1 MIVKPGMAMIR
12 SLLWVERASIPRT
25 TRNFE
30 SNPELTSASSR
41 DMKRRDFGPEENRMT
56 QSRKVFALCL
66 SVAMAAAFLSA
77 QTSPEQFLGFKVG
90 ADRKLADYTQIKA
103 YFEKLA
109 SETPKLKLFTI
120 GESTLKKPMIMAAIS
135 TPENLAKLD
144 RWKEITHKLRDPR
157 TTSSEEARKL
167 AKEGKAIV
175 LITCSLHATE
185 IAASQMSMELAYDLV
200 TGKTFFDAGKI
211 LSDVIVLLVPTHNP
225 DGNQMVADWYKKYVG
240 TKFEGGSMP
249 WLYHHYAGHDDNRD
263 WYMFNLVETRAVS
276 KVLYHDWLPQ
286 IHVDEHQMGSTGA
299 RLFVPPFMDPPLP
312 NIQPMVWRGVNL
324 VGTNM
329 SYDLQKHGYSGVVNG
344 RSYTAWWIGACDDTS
359 WLHNVIGVLSE
370 AASVRVA
377 TPIHIEPN
385 EIPTAYYVKRMDFPD
400 PWPGGWWR
408 LRDIVDYELVL
419 SKSMIKT
426 AGLNKEDLLYN
437 FHQMYKIS
445 VEKVDRG
452 QPFAFVIPAK
462 QRDYP
467 TTLKMLEVMMMGGI
481 EIHRASADFI
491 AGGRFYPA
499 GSFVVKTAQPYKTY
513 AWALLEKQKYPDM
526 RQYPGGPPQPPYD
539 NAAWTLPLQMG
550 VACDQVD
557 EAFEAKL
564 ERIAAVPYPKAP
576 AGQGQAAYILLNS
589 QVNASYP
596 VALALLKNNAE
607 AWRTKATSTHKGL
620 AIPAGSFIIKN
631 SAEVKKAL
639 PTLLEKYHLAVMDL
653 ADVDGLEK
661 APLKHHRIA
670 LFQSWRGN
678 MDEGWTRYVFDDL
691 GIPFTTLHNEDIKG
705 TKEKK
710 PDLRADYDVIVF
722 ADENPNTIK
731 GTRPAAGALGGPGGG
746 PGGGG
751 GGQRGESTTP
761 PEYEGGIGQ
770 EGVDNL
776 KAFVEKGGTLVTLNG
791 ACEFAIA
798 DFGAPARNALTGV
811 DRTRFF
817 CPTSILKIL
826 VDPET
831 PLGYGMPKEAGAMFV
846 NSLALDTSQP
856 GFEWTRKVVAT
867 YPEDDILLSGWL
879 LGQDVI
885 ARKAAVVDTTWKD
898 GRIVLIGIR
907 SQNRAQAH
915 GTYKFLLN
923 ALLYPEKE

>member
-1 MIVKPGMAMIR
+1 MKSRHVLALVICLII
-12 SLLWVERASIPRT
+12 AS
-25 TRNFE
+25 
-30 SNPELTSASSR
+30 
-41 DMKRRDFGPEENRMT
+41 
-56 QSRKVFALCL
+56 
-66 SVAMAAAFLSA
+66 AAFLSA
-77 QTSPEQFLGFKVG
+77 QTTPEKFLGFKVG
-90 ADRKLADYTQIKA
+90 ADKKMADYNQIKG

-109 SETPKLKLFTI
+109 SETPKMKLFTI
-120 GESTLKKPMIMAAIS
+120 GESTLKKPIIMAAIS

-144 RWKEITHKLRDPR
+144 RYKEITHKLRDPR
-157 TTSSEEARKL
+157 LTSIDEARKL

-185 IAASQMSMELAYDLV
+185 VAAAQMSLELAYDLV
-200 TGKTFFDAGKI
+200 TGNTFFDASKI

-225 DGNQMVADWYKKYVG
+225 DGNQLVVDWYKKYVG

-249 WLYHHYAGHDDNRD
+249 WLYHYYAGHDDNRD

-286 IHVDEHQMGSTGA
+286 IHVDEHQMGASGA

-324 VGTNM
+324 VGANM

-359 WLHNVIGVLSE
+359 WLHNVIGILTE

-377 TPIHIEPN
+377 TPTYTEPN
-385 EIPTAYYVKRMDFPD
+385 EVPLSYYEKRMDYVD

-408 LRDIVDYELVL
+408 LRDIVDYELVA

-426 AGLNKEDLLYN
+426 AGLNKEDLLFN
-437 FHQMYKIS
+437 FFQMYKNS
-445 VEKVDRG
+445 VEKVEKN
-452 QPFAFVIPAK
+452 QPYAFVIPAT

-467 TTLKMLEVMMMGGI
+467 TMLKMLEVMMMGGI
-481 EIHRASADFI
+481 EIHQSKADFI

-513 AWALLEKQKYPDM
+513 TWALLEKQKYPDI

-550 VACDQVD
+550 VVCDQVN
-557 EAFEAKL
+557 EPFEVKI
-564 ERIAAVPYPKAP
+564 ERVTAVPYPKAP
-576 AGQGQAAYILLNS
+576 AGQGQGAYLLLNS
-589 QVNASYP
+589 QVNASSSI
-596 VALALLKNNAE
+596 AFALLKDKAE
-607 AWRTKATSTHKGL
+607 MWRTKATVTKKGVS
-620 AIPAGSFIIKN
+620 IPAGTFIVKN
-631 SAEVKKAL
+631 TPEVRKAL
-639 PTLLEKYHLAVMDL
+639 PSLLEKYHLAVLDLEDVTDL
-653 ADVDGLEK
+653 AK
-661 APLKHHRIA
+661 SPLKNYRVG

-678 MDEGWTRYVFDDL
+678 MDEGWTRYVFDDM
-691 GIPFTTLHNEDIKG
+691 GIPFKTLHNEDIKG

-710 PDLRADYDVIVF
+710 PDLSADFDVIVF
-722 ADENPNTIK
+722 ADENANTIK
-731 GTRPAAGALGGPGGG
+731 GTRPTEGAAGVPGGPR
-746 PGGGG
+746 GGGG
-751 GGQRGESTTP
+751 MGQRGQPTTP

-776 KAFVEKGGTLVTLNG
+776 KAFVEKGGIVVTLNG

-798 DFGAPARNALTGV
+798 DFGAPARNALTGL
-811 DRTRFF
+811 DRTKFF

-826 VDPET
+826 VDNET
-831 PLGYGMPKEAGAMFV
+831 PIGYGLPKEAAAMFV
-846 NSLALDTSQP
+846 NSLALDTFSP
-856 GFEWTRKVVAT
+856 PFEWDRKVVAV
-867 YPEDDILLSGWL
+867 YPDDEVLLSGWL
-879 LGQDVI
+879 LGEDNLT
-885 ARKAAVVDTTWKD
+885 RKAAVVDTKYKD
-898 GRIVLIGIR
+898 GRFILIGIR
-907 SQNRAQAH
+907 CQNRAQSH

>member
-1 MIVKPGMAMIR
+1 MKSRHVLALGFSFII
-12 SLLWVERASIPRT
+12 AS
-25 TRNFE
+25 
-30 SNPELTSASSR
+30 
-41 DMKRRDFGPEENRMT
+41 
-56 QSRKVFALCL
+56 
-66 SVAMAAAFLSA
+66 AAFLSA
-77 QTSPEQFLGFKVG
+77 QTTPEKFLGFKVG
-90 ADRKLADYTQIKA
+90 ADKKMADYNQIKG

-109 SETPKLKLFTI
+109 SETPKMKLFTI
-120 GESTLKKPMIMAAIS
+120 GESTLKKPIIMAAIS

-144 RWKEITHKLRDPR
+144 RYKEITHKLRDPR
-157 TTSSEEARKL
+157 LTSIDEARKL

-185 IAASQMSMELAYDLV
+185 VAAAQMSLELAYDLV
-200 TGKTFFDAGKI
+200 TGNTFFDASKI

-225 DGNQMVADWYKKYVG
+225 DGNQLVVDWYKKYVG

-249 WLYHHYAGHDDNRD
+249 WLYHYYAGHDDNRD

-286 IHVDEHQMGSTGA
+286 IHVDEHQMGASGA

-324 VGTNM
+324 VGANM

-359 WLHNVIGVLSE
+359 WLHNVIGILTE

-377 TPIHIEPN
+377 TPTYTEPN
-385 EIPTAYYVKRMDFPD
+385 EVPLSYYEKRMDYVD

-408 LRDIVDYELVL
+408 LRDIVDYELVA

-426 AGLNKEDLLYN
+426 AGLNKEDLLFN
-437 FHQMYKIS
+437 FFQMYKNS
-445 VEKVDRG
+445 VEKVEKN
-452 QPFAFVIPAK
+452 QPYAFVIPAT

-467 TTLKMLEVMMMGGI
+467 TMLKMLEVMMMGGI
-481 EIHRASADFI
+481 EIHQSKADFI

-513 AWALLEKQKYPDM
+513 TWALLEKQKYPDI

-550 VACDQVD
+550 VVCDQVN
-557 EAFEAKL
+557 EPFEVKI
-564 ERIAAVPYPKAP
+564 ERVTAVPYPKAP
-576 AGQGQAAYILLNS
+576 AGQGQGAYLLLNS
-589 QVNASYP
+589 QVNASYSI
-596 VALALLKNNAE
+596 AFALLKDKAE
-607 AWRTKATSTHKGL
+607 MWRTKATVTKKGVS
-620 AIPAGSFIIKN
+620 IPAGTFIVKN
-631 SAEVKKAL
+631 TPEVRKAL
-639 PTLLEKYHLAVMDL
+639 PSLLEKYHLAVLDLEDVTDL
-653 ADVDGLEK
+653 AK
-661 APLKHHRIA
+661 SPLKNYRVG

-678 MDEGWTRYVFDDL
+678 MDEGWTRYVFDDM
-691 GIPFTTLHNEDIKG
+691 GIPFKTLHNEDIKG

-710 PDLRADYDVIVF
+710 PDLSADFDVIVF
-722 ADENPNTIK
+722 ADENANTIK
-731 GTRPAAGALGGPGGG
+731 GTRPTEGAAGVPGGPR
-746 PGGGG
+746 GGGG
-751 GGQRGESTTP
+751 MGQRGQPTTP

-776 KAFVEKGGTLVTLNG
+776 KAFVEKGGIVVTLNG

-798 DFGAPARNALTGV
+798 DFGAPARNALTGL
-811 DRTRFF
+811 DRTKFF

-826 VDPET
+826 VDNET
-831 PLGYGMPKEAGAMFV
+831 PIGYGLPKEAAAMFV
-846 NSLALDTSQP
+846 NSLALDTFSP
-856 GFEWTRKVVAT
+856 PFEWDRKVVAV
-867 YPEDDILLSGWL
+867 YPDDEVLLSGWL
-879 LGQDVI
+879 LGEDNLT
-885 ARKAAVVDTTWKD
+885 RKAAVVDTKYKD
-898 GRIVLIGIR
+898 GRFILIGIR
-907 SQNRAQAH
+907 CQNRAQSH